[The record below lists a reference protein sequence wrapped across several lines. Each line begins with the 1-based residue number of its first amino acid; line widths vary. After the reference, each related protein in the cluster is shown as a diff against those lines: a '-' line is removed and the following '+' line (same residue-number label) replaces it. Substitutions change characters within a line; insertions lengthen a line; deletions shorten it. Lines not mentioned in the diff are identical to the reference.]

1 MNSHSKKVVL
11 ARKAVF
17 AGKAWLG
24 CGTALAVLMLA
35 SGACAQQR
43 DFDVPTQEATKAVP
57 EFARQAGVKIIAS
70 GSALRGVKTQA
81 IKGQIDTRAAL
92 ARMLDGTGLV
102 VASDDGKIITLKKA
116 AQSPQSGAEAGPAS
130 AAAGPESNTVVVVTG
145 IRAGLRAALDEKR
158 ASDQIV
164 DAVTA
169 TDVGKFP
176 DANIADS
183 LQRISGVAIQRNGG
197 EGQFITVRGLGPEF
211 NNVLVNGRTMATD
224 NQGRE
229 FSFDTLSSTII
240 SRAEVFKTSQP
251 NLQEGGIGSTVN
263 IQTARPLDLKGMHV
277 TLQAG
282 ATDDLLAKKTS
293 PDA

>member
-1 MNSHSKKVVL
+1 
-11 ARKAVF
+11 
-17 AGKAWLG
+17 
-24 CGTALAVLMLA
+24 
-35 SGACAQQR
+35 
-43 DFDVPTQEATKAVP
+43 
-57 EFARQAGVKIIAS
+57 
-70 GSALRGVKTQA
+70 
-81 IKGQIDTRAAL
+81 
-92 ARMLDGTGLV
+92 
-102 VASDDGKIITLKKA
+102 
-116 AQSPQSGAEAGPAS
+116 
-130 AAAGPESNTVVVVTG
+130 
-145 IRAGLRAALDEKR
+145 
-158 ASDQIV
+158 
-164 DAVTA
+164 
-169 TDVGKFP
+169 
-176 DANIADS
+176 
-183 LQRISGVAIQRNGG
+183 GG

-293 PDA
+293 PDASGVFSYTNDSRTWGVVAAVSYKERQSRDDYTDTNGWFAVAPGADTVQLINGTPQSVGLTSSAYSYLA